1 MRGENMTSQAAV
13 NRFLESKNIAV
24 VGVSRKSSK
33 FGNVIYKELKK
44 KGYNLYGVNPNLE
57 IIDGDK
63 CYKNL
68 KELEGKVDGVIN
80 VVSKTET
87 ESVVKEASEIGVKNI
102 WMQQGSESEEA
113 IKFCRENGINEVHK
127 ECILMFADPVNS
139 IHGVHRWL
147 WKVLGKLPN

>member
-1 MRGENMTSQAAV
+1 MTSQAAV

>member
-1 MRGENMTSQAAV
+1 MTSQKSV
-13 NRFLESKNIAV
+13 EDFLSCKNLAV

-44 KGYNLYGVNPNLE
+44 RGMNIYGVNPNME
-57 IIDGDK
+57 TVHGEK

-68 KELEGKVDGVIN
+68 CELKGKIDGIIN
-80 VVSKTET
+80 VVSPAQTYQ
-87 ESVVKEASEIGVKNI
+87 VVREAKDIGIKNV

-113 IKFCRENGINEVHK
+113 IKFCQENGINEVHK
-127 ECILMFADPVNS
+127 ECILMFAEPVNS
-139 IHGVHRWL
+139 IHSVHRWL

>member
-1 MRGENMTSQAAV
+1 MTSKESV
-13 NRFLESKNIAV
+13 DNFLNCKNLAV

-44 KGYNLYGVNPNLE
+44 KGFNVYGVNPNME
-57 IIDGDK
+57 SVEGDK

-68 KELEGKVDGVIN
+68 HELEGKVDGIVN
-80 VVSKTET
+80 VVSKAQT
-87 ESVVKEASEIGVKNI
+87 SDVAKEANEIGIKNF
-102 WMQQGSESEEA
+102 WMQQGSESDEA
-113 IKFCRENGINEVHK
+113 IKYCQENGINEIHK

-139 IHGVHRWL
+139 IHGVHKWL